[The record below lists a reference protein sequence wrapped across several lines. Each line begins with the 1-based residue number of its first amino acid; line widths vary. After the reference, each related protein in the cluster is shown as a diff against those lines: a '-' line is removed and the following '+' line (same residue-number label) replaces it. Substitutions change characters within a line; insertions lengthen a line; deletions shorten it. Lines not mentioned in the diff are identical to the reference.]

1 MLNLDNRMPFELALA
16 FRAPLC
22 YATPLGGRVHPWSLQ
37 GDYDPREIILELLPA
52 VMAIIDAGGIQFADV
67 EVRDITL
74 GLMAVTADLV
84 FDGELVKYIEIDYPS
99 IN

>member
-1 MLNLDNRMPFELALA
+1 M
-16 FRAPLC
+16 
-22 YATPLGGRVHPWSLQ
+22 
-37 GDYDPREIILELLPA
+37 ELLPA

>member
-1 MLNLDNRMPFELALA
+1 MHVEMIDVSSKSWIQVCKIIKNQE
-16 FRAPLC
+16 
-22 YATPLGGRVHPWSLQ
+22 SK